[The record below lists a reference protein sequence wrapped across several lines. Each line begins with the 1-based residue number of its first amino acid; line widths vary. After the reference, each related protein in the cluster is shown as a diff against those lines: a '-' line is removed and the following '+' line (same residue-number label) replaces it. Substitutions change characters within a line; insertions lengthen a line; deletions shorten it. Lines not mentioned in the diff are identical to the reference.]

1 MEIEMLDETKT
12 QNKSSNTTNNHNNN
26 NSNTTQN
33 KQNFQ
38 NQRQIQMLIDEA
50 ASISTV
56 PLIEKYRPKTLKD
69 MVSHEDILA
78 TINLFIE
85 KKNIP
90 HFLFHG
96 PPGTG
101 KTSCILALARML
113 YGENMKRMTQELN
126 ASDDRGIN
134 VVREKIKE
142 FCNSGMLGVS
152 NNLIKLVIL
161 DEADMMTTAAQNALR
176 RIVEKYTKNVRFCL
190 ICNDVSKI
198 IPAIQSRCMKFR
210 FSPLG
215 KNQCAERIRSIC
227 DNEKIV
233 IDEETI
239 AKIVEIGKGDMRK
252 ILNILESTYMS
263 FGRVNVENVFSSTG
277 LPSDQQVS
285 FILETIL
292 SNDFNFALQIL
303 NKFRID
309 NGFSMT
315 DIVSLVLKR
324 LRKMNLPQDKFI
336 EICILFK
343 KIDYLCMLAGN
354 EMILLSQIIATI
366 NLIK

>member
-1 MEIEMLDETKT
+1 MQDETKP
-12 QNKSSNTTNNHNNN
+12 QNGSSTNHTNNSHYNNN
-26 NSNTTQN
+26 NNNIIQNAQNTS
-33 KQNFQ
+33 
-38 NQRQIQMLIDEA
+38 QIQMLIDEA

-101 KTSCILALARML
+101 KTSCILAVARML
-113 YGENMKRMTQELN
+113 YGDNIKRMTQELN

-142 FCNSGMLGVS
+142 FCNSGLLGVS
-152 NNLIKLVIL
+152 NNSIKLVIL

-176 RIVEKYTKNVRFCL
+176 RIIEKFTKNVRFCL

-215 KNQCAERIRSIC
+215 KKQCIERIRSIC
-227 DNEKIV
+227 ENEKIE

-252 ILNILESTYMS
+252 ILNILESTNMS
-263 FGRVNVENVFSSTG
+263 FGKVNIENVFSSTG
-277 LPSDQQVS
+277 LPSDSQVD
-285 FILETIL
+285 FIMETIL
-292 SNDFNFALQIL
+292 NNEFNFALQKL

-315 DIVSLVLKR
+315 DIMNILLKR
-324 LRKMNLPQDKFI
+324 LRRMNLNQDKFI

-354 EMILLSQIIATI
+354 EMIILSQIIATI

>member
-1 MEIEMLDETKT
+1 MDIEYEDNSK
-12 QNKSSNTTNNHNNN
+12 NKNSSNNNHTVSSKQLT
-26 NSNTTQN
+26 SNILLEDPATT
-33 KQNFQ
+33 
-38 NQRQIQMLIDEA
+38 
-50 ASISTV
+50 STI

-69 MVSHEDILA
+69 MISHEDILA
-78 TINLFIE
+78 TINLFVE

-113 YGENMKRMTQELN
+113 YAENMKRMTQELN

-142 FCNSGMLGVS
+142 FCNSGILGVS
-152 NNLIKLVIL
+152 KNSIKLVIL
-161 DEADMMTTAAQNALR
+161 DEADMMTTAAQNVLR
-176 RIVEKYTKNVRFCL
+176 RIIEKYTKNVRFCL

-215 KNQCAERIRSIC
+215 KNQCAERLRNIC
-227 DNEKIV
+227 EIERIEIDQNTINKI
-233 IDEETI
+233 I
-239 AKIVEIGKGDMRK
+239 EIGKGDMRK

-263 FGRVNVENVFSSTG
+263 FGIVNIDNVYSSTG
-277 LPSDQQVS
+277 LPSEMQIDY
-285 FILETIL
+285 ILDVIL
-292 SNDFNFALQIL
+292 KNNFNFALQNL

-315 DIVSLVLKR
+315 DIMNSLLKR
-324 LRKMNLPQDKFI
+324 LRNMNLSQEKFI

-354 EMILLSQIIATI
+354 EMIILSQLISTI
-366 NLIK
+366 NLIKNN

>member
-1 MEIEMLDETKT
+1 MEIDMNDETKH
-12 QNKSSNTTNNHNNN
+12 QNGASNNT
-26 NSNTTQN
+26 SNVQN
-33 KQNFQ
+33 L
-38 NQRQIQMLIDEA
+38 RQIQMLLDEA

-78 TINLFIE
+78 TINLFVE

-113 YGENMKRMTQELN
+113 YGDNMKRMTQELN

-142 FCNSGMLGVS
+142 FCNSGLLGIS
-152 NNLIKLVIL
+152 NNSIKLVIL

-176 RIVEKYTKNVRFCL
+176 RIIEKYTKNVRFCI

-215 KNQCAERIRSIC
+215 KNQCAERIKNIC
-227 DNEKIV
+227 ENEKIE
-233 IDEETI
+233 IDDETI
-239 AKIVEIGKGDMRK
+239 SKIVEIGKGDMRK

-263 FGRVNVENVFSSTG
+263 FGIVNVENVFSSTG
-277 LPSDQQVS
+277 LPSDSQVE
-285 FILETIL
+285 FIMETIMNNEF
-292 SNDFNFALQIL
+292 SYALQTL

-315 DIVSLVLKR
+315 DIMNILLKKIR
-324 LRKMNLPQDKFI
+324 NMNLDQDKFI

-354 EMILLSQIIATI
+354 EMIVLSQIIATI

>member
-1 MEIEMLDETKT
+1 MNDDLINNDLHKIQKNGDDSNSESR
-12 QNKSSNTTNNHNNN
+12 QNK
-26 NSNTTQN
+26 
-33 KQNFQ
+33 
-38 NQRQIQMLIDEA
+38 MLIDEA
-50 ASISTV
+50 SSISTV
-56 PLIEKYRPKTLKD
+56 PFIEKYRPKTLKD
-69 MVSHEDILA
+69 MISHEDILA
-78 TINLFIE
+78 TINLFVE

-101 KTSCILALARML
+101 KTSCILALARLL
-113 YGENMKRMTQELN
+113 YGDHIKRMTQELN

-142 FCNSGMLGVS
+142 FCNSGLLGVS
-152 NNLIKLVIL
+152 NNSIKLVIL

-176 RIVEKYTKNVRFCL
+176 RIIEKYTKNVRFCL

-215 KNQCAERIRSIC
+215 KNQCLQRIKNIC
-227 DNEKIV
+227 EIEKIE
-233 IDEETI
+233 IDDETI
-239 AKIVEIGKGDMRK
+239 EKIIEIGKGDMRK

-263 FGRVNVENVFSSTG
+263 FGKVNMDYVYSSTG
-277 LPSDQQVS
+277 LPSEKQIEYIMNT
-285 FILETIL
+285 ILENEF
-292 SNDFNFALQIL
+292 SFSLQTL

-309 NGFSMT
+309 NGFSMS
-315 DIVSLVLKR
+315 DIINLLLKK
-324 LRKMNLPQDKFI
+324 LRNMNLSQEKFI

-354 EMILLSQIIATI
+354 EMIVLSQIISAI